1 MTSIK
6 PILRED
12 KIKSNGLAPL
22 YIRIIKDRKP
32 RYKSLGIN
40 LNPKDWDSKKLTV
53 KKSHPNSTRANNLI
67 AKRIAEIQNKVLVLE
82 EKEERYTGNNA
93 LETLDRKKSAGF
105 LQHASRVIKRMES
118 SSKIGTIDRTK
129 AVVSKVKKY
138 LEGSDILLPEITVGW
153 LKDYEVY
160 LRLELSNKTNTVG
173 SNMKV
178 IRKILNDAMG
188 EELIDFGKNPF
199 DRYKIPS
206 EPTKIE
212 YLTEDELKAFQ
223 GVQLTSG
230 TRISQHRDLY
240 VFACNAAGIRIG
252 DLLKL
257 QWKSFDGVSLKLYTS
272 KGTEPL
278 NIKLG
283 RTALGILNKQK
294 SERKPNQFLF
304 GLLPSDT
311 DLKNEKQVDTAI
323 SRVDA
328 YVNKN
333 LKIVAGK
340 ASIDKN
346 IHFHTSR
353 HTWATR
359 ALRKGMRIEH
369 VSKLLGHRSLKT
381 TMIYVKIVNAD
392 LDSAMDAIND

>member
-1 MTSIK
+1 
-6 PILRED
+6 
-12 KIKSNGLAPL
+12 
-22 YIRIIKDRKP
+22 
-32 RYKSLGIN
+32 
-40 LNPKDWDSKKLTV
+40 
-53 KKSHPNSTRANNLI
+53 
-67 AKRIAEIQNKVLVLE
+67 
-82 EKEERYTGNNA
+82 
-93 LETLDRKKSAGF
+93 
-105 LQHASRVIKRMES
+105 
-118 SSKIGTIDRTK
+118 
-129 AVVSKVKKY
+129 VVSKVKKY